1 MDEQTNKELK
11 SLLLGV
17 TKKVLLTQEAL
28 ASPVTNWI
36 KDPRINEDPAVVVAA
51 ASGSRSNWWTKGRIH
66 RDHQGKSTDVI
77 MMELYLDDISEDDGG
92 VLFWKDSLRFREPQ
106 NRRDKGRSISEHAT
120 SESVI
125 ALGKKGTLF
134 AWNGL
139 TMHQSMPNVTG
150 RPMAMPTRG
159 STKLKIK
166 TLNPADLQQQK
177 STSVPTNNY
186 RLVWIVSNSGLILER
201 FK

>member
-1 MDEQTNKELK
+1 MDEPTNKELK

-17 TKKVLLTQEAL
+17 TTKVLSTQDAL

-36 KDPRINEDPAVVVAA
+36 NDPRINEDPAVVVAP

-77 MMELYLDDISEDDGG
+77 MMELYLDDISKDDGG
-92 VLFWKDSLRFREPQ
+92 VLFWKDSLRYKEPP

-150 RPMAMPTRG
+150 RPMAMTTRG

-166 TLNPADLQQQK
+166 MPYSQQQK
-177 STSVPTNNY
+177 TTSVPTDNC